1 MGRARAGMWGGLAK
15 VLVISAAAMLPLMSG
30 CVAQGDWDKLY
41 ETNRTYKSEFEK
53 MKAERDEALAALDAL
68 RGQTTRSE
76 TLISQLQTENG
87 LLKQQL
93 AGYGA
98 NLDDLKKRMGDLQLS
113 ALDPETDKLL
123 QELANMYPQF
133 ITYDAATGMLRFAS
147 DMTFDS
153 GSDAVKSEAKQ
164 SIARLAEILNTS
176 AAAPYEIIVT
186 GHTDS
191 QRISANTARR
201 FPSNMHLSCG
211 RAISVRS
218 ELVSHGVLAGKVQ
231 AAGWGEVRPR
241 VPNSGS
247 GNTPENRRVEIFLS
261 RPKAGANFNT
271 AEGVAAP
278 TAKPSTPARSGGYD
292 DIVK

>member
-1 MGRARAGMWGGLAK
+1 MSGVAK
-15 VLVISAAAMLPLMSG
+15 VLVLSVVTMLPMIGG

-41 ETNRTYKSEFEK
+41 ETNRTYKSEYEK

-76 TLISQLQTENG
+76 TLISQLQSENN
-87 LLKQQL
+87 LLRQQL

-123 QELANMYPQF
+123 RELAGMYPDL
-133 ITYDAATGMLRFAS
+133 ITYDPATGMLRFNS

-176 AAAPYEIIVT
+176 AAAPYEVIVT

-231 AAGWGEVRPR
+231 AAGWGEFRPA
-241 VPNSGS
+241 VPNSGN
-247 GNTPENRRVEIFLS
+247 GNTPANRRVEIFLA
-261 RPKAGANFNT
+261 RPKTTANFDS
-271 AEGVAAP
+271 AAGMTTP
-278 TAKPSTPARSGGYD
+278 TNKPATPARSGGYD

>member
-1 MGRARAGMWGGLAK
+1 MGRARAGISGVAK
-15 VLVISAAAMLPLMSG
+15 VLVLSMVTMLPIVGG

-41 ETNRTYKSEFEK
+41 ETNRTYKEQFEN
-53 MKAERDEALAALDAL
+53 MKSQRDEALAALDAL

-76 TLISQLQTENG
+76 TLISQLQTENN

-98 NLDDLKKRMGDLQLS
+98 NLDELNKRLTGLQLS
-113 ALDPETDKLL
+113 ALDPETDKALS
-123 QELANMYPQF
+123 ELARMYPDL
-133 ITYDAATGMLRFAS
+133 ITYDSKTGMLRFNS

-153 GSDAVKSEAKQ
+153 GSDAVKSDAKQ
-164 SIARLAEILNTS
+164 SIARLAEILNSS
-176 AAAPYEIIVT
+176 AAAPYEVIVT

-201 FPSNMHLSCG
+201 FPTNMHLSCG

-231 AAGWGEVRPR
+231 AAGWGEFRPA

-247 GNTPENRRVEIFLS
+247 GNTPANRRVEIFLA
-261 RPKAGANFNT
+261 RPKTGTTFDSGAGLNT
-271 AEGVAAP
+271 
-278 TAKPSTPARSGGYD
+278 PSNQPATPARSGGYD

>member
-1 MGRARAGMWGGLAK
+1 MGRARAGMSGVAK
-15 VLVISAAAMLPLMSG
+15 VLVLSMVTMLPLVGG

-41 ETNRTYKSEFEK
+41 ETNRTYKEQFEK

-76 TLISQLQTENG
+76 TLISQLQSENAT
-87 LLKQQL
+87 LRQQL

-98 NLDDLKKRMGDLQLS
+98 NLDELNKRLTGLQLS
-113 ALDPETDKLL
+113 ALDPETDKAL
-123 QELANMYPQF
+123 QELARMYPDL
-133 ITYDAATGMLRFAS
+133 ITYDSKTGMLRFAS

-153 GSDAVKSEAKQ
+153 GSDTVKSEAKQ
-164 SIARLAEILNTS
+164 SIARLAEILNSS
-176 AAAPYEIIVT
+176 AAAPYEVIVT

-191 QRISANTARR
+191 QRISSNTARR

-211 RAISVRS
+211 RAISVRG

-231 AAGWGEVRPR
+231 AAGWGEFRPA

-247 GNTPENRRVEIFLS
+247 GNTPANRRVEIFLS
-261 RPKAGANFNT
+261 RPKAGADFNS
-271 AEGVAAP
+271 AEGMSAP
-278 TAKPSTPARSGGYD
+278 ATKPSTPARTGGYD

>member
-1 MGRARAGMWGGLAK
+1 MGRARAGMSGVAK
-15 VLVISAAAMLPLMSG
+15 VLVLSMVTMLPLVGG

-41 ETNRTYKSEFEK
+41 ETNRTYKEQFEK

-76 TLISQLQTENG
+76 TLISQLQNENAT
-87 LLKQQL
+87 LRQQL

-98 NLDDLKKRMGDLQLS
+98 NLDDLKNRMSNLQLS

-123 QELANMYPQF
+123 RELASMYPDL
-133 ITYDAATGMLRFAS
+133 ITYDPATGMLRFNS

-176 AAAPYEIIVT
+176 AAAPYEVIVT

-211 RAISVRS
+211 RAISVRG
-218 ELVSHGVLAGKVQ
+218 ELVSQGVLAGKVQ
-231 AAGWGEVRPR
+231 AAGWGEFRPA
-241 VPNSGS
+241 VPNSGN
-247 GNTPENRRVEIFLS
+247 GNTPQNRRVEIFLV
-261 RPKAGANFNT
+261 RPKTAANFDS
-271 AEGVAAP
+271 AAGMTTP
-278 TAKPSTPARSGGYD
+278 TTKPATPARSGGYD